1 MGGEGVAV
9 EDEDGVG
16 GEEGFD
22 EFEGAA
28 GAKGRGLAGEDEVE
42 AVGGARGEVG
52 VEDVG
57 LVAGGEEDAGDA
69 VALEPVELPF
79 EEGAAADGHEG
90 LGQVGEPR
98 GEARALAPEEDDGLR
113 NHGISMPRGGAD
125 VKRREARGGSG
136 SRGRRLR
143 G

>member
-1 MGGEGVAV
+1 VENFFPHCGKIRPWKTFFHTVENFFPWRGKVEVRGEGVAV

-22 EFEGAA
+22 EFQGAA
-28 GAKGRGLAGEDEVE
+28 GAEGFGLAGEDDVE
-42 AVGGARGEVG
+42 AVGGARGEMG

-79 EEGAAADGHEG
+79 EEGAA
-90 LGQVGEPR
+90 
-98 GEARALAPEEDDGLR
+98 
-113 NHGISMPRGGAD
+113 GG
-125 VKRREARGGSG
+125 RARGPWAGRGSAR
-136 SRGRRLR
+136 RGACLCPRA